1 MKTLQERLL
10 EMAEVAAQNNNLKA
24 DDAKWVAEELTRLN
38 DAKPYEATVSYD
50 FYAEDGGMSDEF
62 TVSGNT
68 KEEVVASVNEKME
81 EVGPVRRFNVDTNWD

>member
-38 DAKPYEATVSYD
+38 DAKPYKATVSYD
-50 FYAEDGGMSDEF
+50 LYAEDGGLSDEF
-62 TVSGNT
+62 TVTGNL
-68 KEEVVASVNEKME
+68 KEEVVAFVNARME
-81 EVGPVRRFNVDTNWD
+81 AIGPVRRFNVETNWG